1 MVTDSHHLI
10 TEIESE
16 LQKAEIASIGGNK
29 GKARVCAR
37 RAAGWAIREW
47 QSQNGV
53 FEPHRSA
60 YWYLQVAAVD
70 YSLPTHVRTAAGHL
84 IMRITEDHNLPVDA
98 DVLADARVLVDFFLD
113 SNHGS

>member
-1 MVTDSHHLI
+1 MI

-16 LQKAEIASIGGNK
+16 LQMAEIASIGGNK

-53 FEPHRSA
+53 FESHRSA

-70 YSLPTHVRTAAGHL
+70 YALPTYVRAAAGNL
-84 IMRITEDHNLPVDA
+84 IMRINEDHNLPVDA
-98 DVLADARVLVDFFLD
+98 DVLSDARVLVDFFLD
-113 SNHGS
+113 SNQSP